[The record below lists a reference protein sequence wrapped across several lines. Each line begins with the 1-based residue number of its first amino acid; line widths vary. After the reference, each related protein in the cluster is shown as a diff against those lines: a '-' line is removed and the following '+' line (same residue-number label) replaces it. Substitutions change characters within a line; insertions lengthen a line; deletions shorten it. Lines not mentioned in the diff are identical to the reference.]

1 MSTVSKK
8 ILVVDDDPVIANL
21 LLTRLSAIG
30 YEVITASDGRQ
41 GLDLAKEKV
50 PDLIIADLLMPV
62 MDGSTMAAELKDE
75 PELCDIPV
83 IFLTCMVSESETL
96 ETEHHIG
103 GHMFFA
109 KPFDS
114 SELMDTVAKLIK

>member
-1 MSTVSKK
+1 MSISAKK

-21 LLTRLSAIG
+21 LQTRLSALG
-30 YEVITASDGRQ
+30 YELFTAADGKQ
-41 GLDLAKEKV
+41 GLEIAKESK
-50 PDLIIADLLMPV
+50 PDLIIADLIMPV
-62 MDGSTMAAELKDE
+62 MDGSTMASEIKYIPDLADV
-75 PELCDIPV
+75 PV
-83 IFLTCMVSESETL
+83 IFLTCMVSESEIQ

-114 SELMDTVAKLIK
+114 SELIDTVAKLIK